1 MSRILCAF
9 LVCLLVGT
17 AELCSGNEN
26 EDLVRLVVPVDWQRF
41 ADPPSVDDDYR
52 LSVEIL
58 LNTAR
63 YNVQWAVGAANRIE
77 ADWRELS
84 GREPHD
90 VIRPA
95 CEAACALAVVSPRRF
110 VPDYRVRVSRRDI
123 EPLRLQ
129 RPDDAQVLVIVNQ
142 AGSALALN
150 LKAPLVIHLEA
161 RLGRQIVARDDHAVQ
176 YPLSGTPALRHAR

>member
-9 LVCLLVGT
+9 LACLFADT
-17 AELCSGNEN
+17 AGVCSGSEN
-26 EDLVRLVVPVDWQRF
+26 EDLVKLVVPVDWQRF
-41 ADPPSVDDDYR
+41 ADPPPVDDDYR

-63 YNVQWAVGAANRIE
+63 YNVQWAVSAADRIE

-95 CEAACALAVVSPRRF
+95 CEAACALAV
-110 VPDYRVRVSRRDI
+110 
-123 EPLRLQ
+123 
-129 RPDDAQVLVIVNQ
+129 A
-142 AGSALALN
+142 
-150 LKAPLVIHLEA
+150 
-161 RLGRQIVARDDHAVQ
+161 
-176 YPLSGTPALRHAR
+176 